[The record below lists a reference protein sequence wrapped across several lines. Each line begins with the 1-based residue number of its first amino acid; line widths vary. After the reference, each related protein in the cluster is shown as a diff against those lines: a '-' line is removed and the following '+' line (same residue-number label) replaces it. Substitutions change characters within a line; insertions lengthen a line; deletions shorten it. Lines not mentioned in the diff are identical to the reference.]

1 MKHKSNG
8 TSCIQPIPK
17 QNYTEL
23 PVKKS
28 SLKPTTS
35 IRFPQ
40 RKRWPSESCCRSSLP
55 FVLLHFSRYPYQ
67 GWFLEIIKIVNKCFK
82 RNLFKLRAQV
92 SACYSHLLCL
102 CMCVKGM
109 FIMEAVKRADLKP
122 SWELC
127 QPQVIQKFPPLI
139 ASFPSGNIRQWWCQD
154 IIAECFLFR
163 FFH

>member
-1 MKHKSNG
+1 MRKLFPSLRRDETIINTWKQMKQKSNG

-55 FVLLHFSRYPYQ
+55 FVLLHFSRYPYH

-82 RNLFKLRAQV
+82 RKNLFNCSSSERLLQPPPMSVHVCEMYVYHGSCETCRSETSLRALPA
-92 SACYSHLLCL
+92 SSHPK
-102 CMCVKGM
+102 V
-109 FIMEAVKRADLKP
+109 
-122 SWELC
+122 
-127 QPQVIQKFPPLI
+127 PPFNSLI
-139 ASFPSGNIRQWWCQD
+139 SQR
-154 IIAECFLFR
+154 
-163 FFH
+163 

>member
-1 MKHKSNG
+1 MRKLFPSLRRDETIINTWKQMKHKSNG

-55 FVLLHFSRYPYQ
+55 FVLLHFSRYPYH
-67 GWFLEIIKIVNKCFK
+67 GWFLEIIKIVKKCFK
-82 RNLFKLRAQV
+82 RNLFKLRAQATATFYV
-92 SACYSHLLCL
+92 CACVWNVCLSWKLWNVPIWKLPESSAS
-102 CMCVKGM
+102 
-109 FIMEAVKRADLKP
+109 LK
-122 SWELC
+122 SS
-127 QPQVIQKFPPLI
+127 KSSPL
-139 ASFPSGNIRQWWCQD
+139 
-154 IIAECFLFR
+154 
-163 FFH
+163 